1 MTLDS
6 HPQSLAEDVSPE
18 GKPKRSNW
26 TDCGQREEQDGEDAG
41 MIYQSTQQREDYQG
55 KNTAVAVAVAVLDDV
70 NLAPQR
76 PTYILDG

>member
-26 TDCGQREEQDGEDAG
+26 TDCGQREEQD
-41 MIYQSTQQREDYQG
+41 YQG